1 MIKKI
6 FDKIFWKFILVG
18 IINTVVG
25 TGIMF
30 ICYNILHFNY
40 WVSTAMNYI
49 IGSVVSF
56 FLNKHFT
63 FQNHEHNW
71 NIILKFIINIFV
83 CYLIAYGIAKPLVS
97 YLLAEQ
103 SIVIQENGAML
114 AGMCFYVGLNYL
126 GQRFFTF
133 KDS

>member
-1 MIKKI
+1 
-6 FDKIFWKFILVG
+6 
-18 IINTVVG
+18 
-25 TGIMF
+25 
-30 ICYNILHFNY
+30 
-40 WVSTAMNYI
+40 MNYI